1 VADAIRMP
9 GQDEGK
15 AAMKRTTF
23 ALAGALPA
31 ALLLAGC
38 GDDLEAR
45 NERAMQE
52 RKDRTEAPDDAQEV
66 EQDDTVTES
75 ANAPLGSD
83 IAADDSASE
92 PDSDEDSEETVV
104 DASPE
109 DLMDT
114 TEGFA
119 PEPLDDAAG
128 LEPAPINPDP
138 LPQ

>member
-1 VADAIRMP
+1 
-9 GQDEGK
+9 
-15 AAMKRTTF
+15 MKRTTF